1 METHLLAQEHGIK
14 EVQALDT
21 QRGRQ
26 SLCPLSNEK
35 STYGREVEE
44 IRAKFGVCLNT
55 DLRVW
60 GVILGCSEGLFSDW
74 ECRKQKNTG
83 KCAK

>member
-1 METHLLAQEHGIK
+1 METHLLAQEQGIK

-44 IRAKFGVCLNT
+44 IRAKFGVF
-55 DLRVW
+55 
-60 GVILGCSEGLFSDW
+60 EH
-74 ECRKQKNTG
+74 
-83 KCAK
+83 